1 MNLNP
6 KRNRRIAQVLGKVE
20 NLMVEMVASLGDARS
35 VELFHRVSKGKR
47 LRAKLILK
55 IAGVTDNSL
64 KLAAIVELIHAAS
77 LLHDDVIDDA
87 FTRRGEDSINALFGN
102 KTAIM
107 LGDILYSKGFSE
119 LTFMPNDVAYSVS
132 HAVALLSV
140 GELLD
145 VELSHAFNDS
155 EERYFDMI
163 YKKTA
168 SLIEASAKAAALL
181 AGKDATI
188 YALYGKNLGLAFQII
203 DDILDITQSS
213 ETLGKPSLNDFKE
226 GKTTLPYLYMYR
238 KLSSSDQTKLLS
250 LFQQELDETQRVWI
264 KTKMNE
270 TKALEDSISYARKL
284 GLEALE
290 VIEKE
295 EDVGLSTIIKEMIER
310 NF

>member
-1 MNLNP
+1 ML
-6 KRNRRIAQVLGKVE
+6 QKVE
-20 NLMVEMVASLGDARS
+20 NLMTEMVASLGDPRS
-35 VELFHRVSKGKR
+35 VELFLRVPKGKR

-55 IAGVTDNSL
+55 IAGVSETSL

-87 FTRRGEDSINALFGN
+87 FTRRGEESINALFGN

-107 LGDILYSKGFSE
+107 LGDILYSKSFSE
-119 LTFMPNDVAYSVS
+119 LTFLPNDVAYSIS

-145 VELSHAFNDS
+145 VELSQTFNDS
-155 EERYFDMI
+155 EARYFDMI

-181 AGKDATI
+181 AGKNGDI

-226 GKTTLPYLYMYR
+226 GKTTLPYLYMYQHLNETD
-238 KLSSSDQTKLLS
+238 KTKLLS
-250 LFQQELDETQRVWI
+250 FFQQELDDAQKAWI
-264 KTKMNE
+264 KTKMHE
-270 TKALEDSISYARKL
+270 TNALEDSIVYARKL

-295 EDVGLSTIIKEMIER
+295 EDVGLGSIIKEMIER

>member
-1 MNLNP
+1 
-6 KRNRRIAQVLGKVE
+6 
-20 NLMVEMVASLGDARS
+20 MVEMVASLGDARS
-35 VELFHRVSKGKR
+35 VELFHRVPKGKR

-250 LFQQELDETQRVWI
+250 LFQQELDETQKVWI

-295 EDVGLSTIIKEMIER
+295 EDVGLNTIIKEMIER

>member
-1 MNLNP
+1 
-6 KRNRRIAQVLGKVE
+6 VLGKVE
-20 NLMVEMVASLGDARS
+20 NLMVEMVASLGDPRS
-35 VELFHRVSKGKR
+35 VELFHRVPKGKR

-55 IAGVTDNSL
+55 IAGVNEDSL

-87 FTRRGEDSINALFGN
+87 FTRRGEESINALFGN

-119 LTFMPNDVAYSVS
+119 LTFLPKDVAYSIS

-145 VELSHAFNDS
+145 VELSQTFNES

-181 AGKDATI
+181 AGKNGDI

-226 GKTTLPYLYMYR
+226 GKATLPYLYMYSA
-238 KLSSSDQTKLLS
+238 LSFADQAKLLS
-250 LFQQELDETQRVWI
+250 LFQQELDEADKVWI

-270 TKALEDSISYARKL
+270 TKALQDAIAYARRL
-284 GLEALE
+284 GMEALD
-290 VIEKE
+290 VIENE
-295 EDVGLSTIIKEMIER
+295 EDVGLSSIIKEMIER

>member
-1 MNLNP
+1 
-6 KRNRRIAQVLGKVE
+6 
-20 NLMVEMVASLGDARS
+20 MVEMVASLGDARS
-35 VELFHRVSKGKR
+35 VELFHRVPKGKR

-55 IAGVTDNSL
+55 IAGASDVSL

-119 LTFMPNDVAYSVS
+119 LTFMPNEVAYSVS

-140 GELLD
+140 GEFLD

-181 AGKDATI
+181 AGKNATI

-238 KLSSSDQTKLLS
+238 KLSSSDQVKLLS
-250 LFQQELDETQRVWI
+250 LFQQELDETQKIWI

-270 TKALEDSISYARKL
+270 TNALEDSISYARKL

-290 VIEKE
+290 VIAKE

>member
-1 MNLNP
+1 M
-6 KRNRRIAQVLGKVE
+6 LGKVE
-20 NLMVEMVASLGDARS
+20 SLMLEMVASLGDARS
-35 VELFHRVSKGKR
+35 VELFHRVPKGKR

-55 IAGVTDNSL
+55 IAGVSEASL

-87 FTRRGEDSINALFGN
+87 FTRRGESSINARFGN

-119 LTFMPNDVAYSVS
+119 LTFMPSDVAYSIS

-145 VELSHAFNDS
+145 VELSNSFNDS

-181 AGKDATI
+181 TGKNGDI
-188 YALYGKNLGLAFQII
+188 YGLYGKNLGLAFQII

-226 GKTTLPYLYMYR
+226 GKITLPYLYMYR
-238 KLSSSDQTKLLS
+238 KLSSTDQTKLLS
-250 LFQQELDETQRVWI
+250 LFQQELDDAQKVWI

-270 TKALEDSISYARKL
+270 TNALEDSIAYARKL
-284 GLEALE
+284 GFEALD
-290 VIEKE
+290 VISKE
-295 EDVGLSTIIKEMIER
+295 EDVGLSSIIKEMIER

>member
-1 MNLNP
+1 MLE
-6 KRNRRIAQVLGKVE
+6 KVE
-20 NLMVEMVASLGDARS
+20 NLMLEMVASLGDARS
-35 VELFHRVSKGKR
+35 VELFHKVPKGKR

-55 IAGVTDNSL
+55 IAGVSEASL

-87 FTRRGEDSINALFGN
+87 FTRRGEASINALFGN

-119 LTFMPNDVAYSVS
+119 LTFMPQEVAFSVS

-145 VELSHAFNDS
+145 VELSTSFNAD
-155 EERYFDMI
+155 EPRYFDMI

-168 SLIEASAKAAALL
+168 SLIEASAKSAAIL
-181 AGKDATI
+181 AGKNSAI

-226 GKTTLPYLYMYR
+226 GKTTLPYLYLYN
-238 KLSSSDQTKLLS
+238 KLDTPEKEKLLA
-250 LFQQELDETQRVWI
+250 LFQVELDEAQKAWI
-264 KTKMNE
+264 KQKMFE
-270 TKALEDSISYARKL
+270 TKALEDAITYARQL
-284 GLEALE
+284 GLEALDA
-290 VIEKE
+290 IKDE
-295 EDVGLSTIIKEMIER
+295 EDVGLSSIIKDMIER

>member
-1 MNLNP
+1 M
-6 KRNRRIAQVLGKVE
+6 LGKVE
-20 NLMVEMVASLGDARS
+20 TIMVEMVTSLGDPRS
-35 VELFHRVSKGKR
+35 VELFHRVPKGKR

-55 IAGVTDNSL
+55 IAGVNDTSL

-87 FTRRGEDSINALFGN
+87 FTRRGEDSINALFGD

-119 LTFMPNDVAYSVS
+119 LTFMPSDVAYSIS

-145 VELSHAFNDS
+145 VELSNSFNDS

-181 AGKDATI
+181 TGKNGDI
-188 YALYGKNLGLAFQII
+188 YGLYGKNLGLAFQII

-238 KLSSSDQTKLLS
+238 KLSSTDQTKLLS
-250 LFQQELDETQRVWI
+250 LFQQELDDAQKVWI

-270 TKALEDSISYARKL
+270 TNALEDSIAYARKL
-284 GLEALE
+284 GFEALD
-290 VIEKE
+290 VISKE
-295 EDVGLSTIIKEMIER
+295 EDVGLSSIIKEMIER

>member
-1 MNLNP
+1 
-6 KRNRRIAQVLGKVE
+6 VLGKVE

-181 AGKDATI
+181 ADKDATI

>member
-1 MNLNP
+1 
-6 KRNRRIAQVLGKVE
+6 VLGKVE
-20 NLMVEMVASLGDARS
+20 NLMVEMVTSLGDPRS
-35 VELFHRVSKGKR
+35 VELFHRVPKGKR

-55 IAGVTDNSL
+55 IAGVNENSL

-87 FTRRGEDSINALFGN
+87 FTRRGEESINALFGN

-119 LTFMPNDVAYSVS
+119 LTFMPKDVAYSIAN
-132 HAVALLSV
+132 AVALLSV

-145 VELSHAFNDS
+145 VELSQTFNER

-181 AGKDATI
+181 AGKNGDL

-226 GKTTLPYLYMYR
+226 GKTTLPYLYMYHA
-238 KLSSSDQTKLLS
+238 LNTEDQTKLLS
-250 LFQQELDETQRVWI
+250 FFQQELNESDKVWI
-264 KTKMNE
+264 KAKMDE
-270 TKALEDSISYARKL
+270 TKALQDSIAYARRL
-284 GLEALE
+284 GIEALAA
-290 VIEKE
+290 IEKE